1 MTGRALQTATSH
13 YFGQNFSKPF
23 EIKFQNRDGKEEYAY
38 QTSWGSTTRL
48 IGALIMAHG
57 DERGLKLPPRVAPIQ
72 VKIIPIAMHKEGV
85 LEKAEELKNILKK
98 DFRVELDSRDK
109 VTPGYKF
116 NECELKGIPVRIE
129 MGPRDIES
137 GKCIIVRRD
146 TFEKKEVELAN
157 IENEIKETLE
167 DIQKNMFEE
176 CKKRQIEKTSIAKTL
191 EEFETKINENQ
202 GFIKAMWCRR

>member
-1 MTGRALQTATSH
+1 MIGRALQTATSH

-38 QTSWGSTTRL
+38 QTSWGITTRL
-48 IGALIMAHG
+48 IGAIIMAHG

-85 LEKAEELKNILKK
+85 LEKTEELKNILKK

-129 MGPRDIES
+129 MGPRDIEN

-146 TFEKKEVELAN
+146 NFEKREVELKN
-157 IENEIKETLE
+157 IKEELNEVLE

-176 CKKRQIEKTSIAKTL
+176 CKKRQIEKTQTAKTL